1 MAANVQNQEC
11 CMKKM
16 ATCSWTGCINKVCI
30 SKNRL
35 TTGQHL
41 AASERSWSRRSQE
54 RAPYLVVPLPL
65 QKFFPS
71 ITASQ
76 LILAFNMLYINEC
89 YIFQFHS
96 IPASMIG
103 RQYQTGCRPEE
114 VHEKYF

>member
-1 MAANVQNQEC
+1 
-11 CMKKM
+11 MKKM
-16 ATCSWTGCINKVCI
+16 ATCSWTGCINIVCI

-35 TTGQHL
+35 TTGQHVPHL

-89 YIFQFHS
+89 YIN
-96 IPASMIG
+96 
-103 RQYQTGCRPEE
+103 
-114 VHEKYF
+114 